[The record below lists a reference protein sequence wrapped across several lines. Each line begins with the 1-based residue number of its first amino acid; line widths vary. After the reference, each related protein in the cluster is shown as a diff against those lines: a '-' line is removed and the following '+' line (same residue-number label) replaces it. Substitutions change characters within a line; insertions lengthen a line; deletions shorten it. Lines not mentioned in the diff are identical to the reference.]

1 MESYRQALG
10 AVFVAVCE
18 AAGGDDVRRR
28 ANVILTDAVNS
39 GAIEDRGARV
49 AIRSLV
55 HGNSLEFEDCDMA
68 EAESNVFSFRANR

>member
-39 GAIEDRGARV
+39 GAIEDRHACF

-55 HGNSLEFEDCDMA
+55 HGNSLEFGDCNMA
-68 EAESNVFSFRANR
+68 EAISNVIPFRAKR

>member
-18 AAGGDDVRRR
+18 AAGGDEVRRR
-28 ANVILTDAVNS
+28 ANVILADAIES
-39 GAIEDRGARV
+39 GAINDRNARV

-55 HGNSLEFEDCDMA
+55 YGNSLEFEEFDERIPQPA
-68 EAESNVFSFRANR
+68 

>member
-28 ANVILTDAVNS
+28 ANAILTDALANDD
-39 GAIEDRGARV
+39 IRDRGARV
-49 AIRSLV
+49 AIQSLV
-55 HGNSLEFEDCDMA
+55 RGSSLEFDDA
-68 EAESNVFSFRANR
+68 GVAR

>member
-10 AVFVAVCE
+10 AVYVAVCE

-28 ANVILTDAVNS
+28 ANALLTDAVDS
-39 GAIEDRGARV
+39 GAIVDREARV

-55 HGNSLEFEDCDMA
+55 QGSSLEFEPA
-68 EAESNVFSFRANR
+68 

>member
-10 AVFVAVCE
+10 AVYIAVCE

-28 ANVILTDAVNS
+28 ANAILADAVDS
-39 GAIEDRGARV
+39 GAIEDGGACI

-55 HGNSLEFEDCDMA
+55 HGSSLEFEPA
-68 EAESNVFSFRANR
+68 

>member
-10 AVFVAVCE
+10 AVYVAVCE

-28 ANVILTDAVNS
+28 ANHILADAVNS
-39 GAIEDRGARV
+39 GAIEDKEARV

-55 HGNSLEFEDCDMA
+55 RGSSLEFEPT
-68 EAESNVFSFRANR
+68 

>member
-10 AVFVAVCE
+10 AVYVAVCE

-28 ANVILTDAVNS
+28 ANALLTDAIES
-39 GAIEDRGARV
+39 GAIEDSDARV

-55 HGNSLEFEDCDMA
+55 HGSSLEFEPA
-68 EAESNVFSFRANR
+68 

>member
-28 ANVILTDAVNS
+28 ANAILADAVES
-39 GAIEDRGARV
+39 GAINDRSARV

-55 HGNSLEFEDCDMA
+55 HGNSLEFDNFA
-68 EAESNVFSFRANR
+68 ERVPQPA

>member
-10 AVFVAVCE
+10 AVYVAICE

-28 ANVILTDAVNS
+28 ANHILTDAVNS
-39 GAIEDRGARV
+39 GIIEDRDACI

-55 HGNSLEFEDCDMA
+55 HGSSLEFESA
-68 EAESNVFSFRANR
+68 

>member
-10 AVFVAVCE
+10 AVYVAVCE

-28 ANVILTDAVNS
+28 ANAILTDAIES
-39 GAIEDRGARV
+39 GAIEDRGARI

-55 HGNSLEFEDCDMA
+55 HGSSLEFEPA
-68 EAESNVFSFRANR
+68 

>member
-10 AVFVAVCE
+10 AVYVAVCE

-28 ANVILTDAVNS
+28 ANVILADAIDS
-39 GAIEDRGARV
+39 GAIQDGLARV

-55 HGNSLEFEDCDMA
+55 HGNSLEFDGRA
-68 EAESNVFSFRANR
+68 EPS